1 MMNVE
6 LITGSRLHFGLICG
20 TPQTGWRFGGV
31 GVMLRQPS
39 WRIAIRK
46 TTAAVDQISA
56 SLETTGRVAEFLQ
69 KIRHTLSLP
78 AVELSVKSEVP
89 FHTGLGG
96 GTQLGLAIAAA
107 AELLA
112 NHRAVH
118 DPYRL
123 ADLAQRAKRSAIGTV
138 GFRDGGFLIDHG
150 LPDTDSQPRKVERI
164 AMPEAWRFV
173 LIRPSNAQGLCGDL
187 ERSFFNQRTIMSE
200 PLVESLVSRIND
212 CLVPAIQNEEF
223 ERFSISIEEYGDAV
237 GRFYASEQGD
247 IFAHPVIRR
256 LVAMLRAAGIHG
268 AAQSSWGPGISIPA
282 SSTEHAQAIV
292 DRVPIE
298 LDGTKLRV
306 DIAEPLNTGASQ
318 HSGSP
323 EVVDGQ
329 RFA

>member
-6 LITGSRLHFGLICG
+6 VITGSRLHLGLICG

-31 GVMLRQPS
+31 GVMLQQPS
-39 WRIAIRK
+39 WRIAIRN

-56 SLETTGRVAEFLQ
+56 SSETTCRVAEFLQ

-112 NHRAVH
+112 NRRAVH

-123 ADLAQRAKRSAIGTV
+123 ADLAQRAERSAIGTV

-150 LPDTDSQPRKVERI
+150 VPDTDSQPRKVERI

-173 LIRPSNAQGLCGDL
+173 LIRPSNAQGLCGDR
-187 ERSFFNQRTIMSE
+187 ERSFFNQRTIMSKS
-200 PLVESLVSRIND
+200 LVESLVSRIND
-212 CLVPAIQNEEF
+212 CLVPAIRNEEF

-282 SSTEHAQAIV
+282 SSTEHAQAIA
-292 DRVPIE
+292 DRVPTE

-323 EVVDGQ
+323 EVIDGQ

>member
-1 MMNVE
+1 
-6 LITGSRLHFGLICG
+6 
-20 TPQTGWRFGGV
+20 
-31 GVMLRQPS
+31 
-39 WRIAIRK
+39 
-46 TTAAVDQISA
+46 
-56 SLETTGRVAEFLQ
+56 LQ

-112 NHRAVH
+112 NRRAVH

-123 ADLAQRAKRSAIGTV
+123 ADLAQRAERSAIGTV

-173 LIRPSNAQGLCGDL
+173 LIRPSNAQGLCGDR
-187 ERSFFNQRTIMSE
+187 ERSFFNQRTTMSE

-212 CLVPAIQNEEF
+212 CLVPAIRNEEF

-282 SSTEHAQAIV
+282 SSTEHAQAIA

-323 EVVDGQ
+323 EVIDGQ

>member
-6 LITGSRLHFGLICG
+6 VITGSRLHLGLICG

-31 GVMLRQPS
+31 GVMLQQPC
-39 WRIAIRK
+39 WRIAIRN

-56 SLETTGRVAEFLQ
+56 SSETTGRVAEFLQ
-69 KIRHTLSLP
+69 KIRHTLSLS

-123 ADLAQRAKRSAIGTV
+123 ADLAQRAERSAIGTV

-150 LPDTDSQPRKVERI
+150 VPDTDSQPRKVERI

-173 LIRPSNAQGLCGDL
+173 LIRPSNAQGLCGDR
-187 ERSFFNQRTIMSE
+187 ERSFFHQRTIMSKS
-200 PLVESLVSRIND
+200 LVESLVSRIND
-212 CLVPAIQNEEF
+212 CLVPAIRNEEF
-223 ERFSISIEEYGDAV
+223 ERFSVSIEEYGDAV

-282 SSTEHAQAIV
+282 SSIEHARSIV
-292 DRVPIE
+292 DRIPPE
-298 LDGTKLRV
+298 LDGTQLRV
-306 DIAEPLNTGASQ
+306 DIAEPLNTGASLRTEC
-318 HSGSP
+318 P
-323 EVVDGQ
+323 EVSDRQGL
-329 RFA
+329 A

>member
-6 LITGSRLHFGLICG
+6 VITGSRLHFGLICG

-39 WRIAIRK
+39 WRIAIRE

-56 SLETTGRVAEFLQ
+56 SSETTGRVAEFLQ

-96 GTQLGLAIAAA
+96 GTQLGLAMAAA
-107 AELLA
+107 AALLA

-123 ADLAQRAKRSAIGTV
+123 ADLAQRAERSAIGTV

-150 LPDTDSQPRKVERI
+150 LPDTPSEKRI
-164 AMPEAWRFV
+164 VHRIVVPEAWRFV
-173 LIRPSNAQGLCGDL
+173 LVRPMSAQGLCGDR
-187 ERSFFNQRTIMSE
+187 ERSFFNQRAIMSE
-200 PLVESLVSRIND
+200 SLLESLVGQIED
-212 CLVPAIQNEEF
+212 CLTPSIQSEKF
-223 ERFSISIEEYGDAV
+223 ETFSVSLEDYGDAV
-237 GRFYASEQGD
+237 GRFYAAEQGD
-247 IFAHPVIRR
+247 IFAHPVIRK
-256 LVAMLRAAGIHG
+256 LVAMLRAAGIRG

-282 SSTEHAQAIV
+282 SSIEHARSIV
-292 DRVPIE
+292 DRIPPE
-298 LDGTKLRV
+298 LDGTQLRV
-306 DIAEPLNTGASQ
+306 DIAEALNSGASLRTEC
-318 HSGSP
+318 P
-323 EVVDGQ
+323 EVSDRQGL
-329 RFA
+329 A

>member
-6 LITGSRLHFGLICG
+6 VITGSRLHFGLICG

-31 GVMLRQPS
+31 GVMLQQPS
-39 WRIAIRK
+39 WRIAIRN

-56 SLETTGRVAEFLQ
+56 SSETTCRVAEFLQ

-123 ADLAQRAKRSAIGTV
+123 ADLAQRAERSAIGTV

-173 LIRPSNAQGLCGDL
+173 LIRPSNAQGLCGDR
-187 ERSFFNQRTIMSE
+187 ERSFFNQRTTMSE

-212 CLVPAIQNEEF
+212 CLVPAIRNEEF

-282 SSTEHAQAIV
+282 SSTEHAQAIA
-292 DRVPIE
+292 DRVPTE

-323 EVVDGQ
+323 EVINGQ